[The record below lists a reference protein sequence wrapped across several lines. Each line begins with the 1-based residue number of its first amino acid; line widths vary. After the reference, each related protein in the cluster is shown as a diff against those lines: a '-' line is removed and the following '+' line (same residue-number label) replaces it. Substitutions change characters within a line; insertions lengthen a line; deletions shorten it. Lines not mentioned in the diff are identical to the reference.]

1 MLKKSILITSVIVF
15 SIITAVVG
23 SSIYT
28 LYSKK
33 VVSVDPKLK
42 EISGIE
48 FDKHKRLW
56 AINDSGD
63 EPKLYRLNDDGSIAK
78 E

>member
-1 MLKKSILITSVIVF
+1 M
-15 SIITAVVG
+15 G

-33 VVSVDPKLK
+33 VVSVDSKSK

-48 FDKHKRLW
+48 LDKHKRLW
-56 AINDSGD
+56 ATNDSGD
-63 EPKLYRLNDDGSIAK
+63 KPMLFRLNKDDSIAK
-78 E
+78 EALETNAKK